1 MERYEPPCIERVVD
15 ADEIERELL
24 YAGAPTSAGPG

>member
-1 MERYEPPCIERVVD
+1 MSEYQPPCIERIVD

-24 YAGAPTSAGPG
+24 YAGTAASVTA